1 MQNLLQKWYR
11 ILENETNRKVTI
23 LIPVEQRKCKKDEE
37 NKHQKQATLV
47 REPNIR
53 EPKGWDLSWETRRTK
68 KNITNRKPKTS
79 K

>member
-47 REPNIR
+47 REPKINHFFVAKKLKVKTFP
-53 EPKGWDLSWETRRTK
+53 EKHKEQRR
-68 KNITNRKPKTS
+68 RWLRW
-79 K
+79 